1 MHSNLRTAFITLA
14 GCIPTITAN
23 KLAPAGVME
32 HSVIV
37 VAPWAAVA
45 LFGVIRHGSLS
56 VGGGGCLSPLFL
68 SLTLKGERKRG
79 KYSPKESKS
88 LCLPA

>member
-56 VGGGGCLSPLFL
+56 VGGGDCLSPSSL
-68 SLTLKGERKRG
+68 SHPKGREKKG
-79 KYSPKESKS
+79 KHCPSDSESLSP
-88 LCLPA
+88 LA